1 MAEVKWIKFAVDVF
15 DDEAIEL
22 IEEMP
27 DGDALLIIWF
37 KLLAKAGK
45 TNNGGLVYF
54 KENIP
59 YTDEMLATVFK
70 KPLNTIRMA
79 INIFKQ
85 FGMIEITN
93 SNEILIKNWEKHQN
107 VDEMNKLREQNRK
120 RQQRFRENQKLRLVD
135 KRSNVTC
142 NVTVTQSNAIEEDID
157 IDKDKEID
165 KEIDKDIVVIE
176 DEEKN
181 NNNINNPILQ
191 DGTFEDF
198 DFYGE
203 YCNVGLT
210 KQQHGKLLAMIMNKK
225 ALEEIIE
232 DLGRAIEIGKETKF
246 TYALPNL
253 HYERLRAYWKYKKN
267 NPQKFIKKDDN
278 TENNE
283 TSLNGFFERMDKL
296 RGA

>member
-165 KEIDKDIVVIE
+165 KDIVVIE